1 MEYSVLWLWQP
12 VFHLNIKAGKEDIMS
27 FITVGVNRQRKPC
40 LISLLEG
47 SLKSASLKTMVVSF
61 LGQAIYV
68 QLVDVDFESCR
79 VAGQPGSSQGHF
91 LCSTPYRVRL
101 SRAADR
107 AALAATVVANMWR
120 SRLEGIVTTA
130 WKHAVFP
137 SHGWGIFFLV
147 AVVISSPSWAIA
159 YV

>member
-1 MEYSVLWLWQP
+1 MGSFFNYMVYAEQALP
-12 VFHLNIKAGKEDIMS
+12 VYI
-27 FITVGVNRQRKPC
+27 
-40 LISLLEG
+40 ISLLEG
-47 SLKSASLKTMVVSF
+47 SLKSSSLKTMVVSF

-79 VAGQPGSSQGHF
+79 AAAQPGSSQGHF

-107 AALAATVVANMWR
+107 AALAATVA
-120 SRLEGIVTTA
+120 A
-130 WKHAVFP
+130 AQCKHVKEQTGGHCHDCVKTYCF
-137 SHGWGIFFLV
+137 SKSWVGDF
-147 AVVISSPSWAIA
+147 ISSCGDFRSLSLTIA